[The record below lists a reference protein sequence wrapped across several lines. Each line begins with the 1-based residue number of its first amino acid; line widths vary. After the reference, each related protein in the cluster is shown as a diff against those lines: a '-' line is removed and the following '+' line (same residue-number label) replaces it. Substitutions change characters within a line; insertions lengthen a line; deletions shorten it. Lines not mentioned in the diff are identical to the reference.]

1 MIMDSQAKWYAKQQ
15 ITDVYWPALHM
26 RRLINYKGP
35 GSHVSVVWE
44 RENLLFT
51 MIQFVSVVTFLHS
64 SIFIQIK
71 LLRNKSKWNKNFD
84 IVSTDDCTVP
94 LKIKMALKYGNSSR
108 LRPSSLQISQ
118 NFKGGDFRDQ
128 PRPVLWRNPLV
139 RDSHYIESK
148 QFLFCT
154 SKQWL
159 LIVFLQ
165 ICRLYS
171 QNGLDMTLSN
181 KLGKKQMGNT

>member
-1 MIMDSQAKWYAKQQ
+1 
-15 ITDVYWPALHM
+15 
-26 RRLINYKGP
+26 
-35 GSHVSVVWE
+35 
-44 RENLLFT
+44 

-71 LLRNKSKWNKNFD
+71 LLLNKSKWNKNFD

-128 PRPVLWRNPLV
+128 PRPVLWRNPFV

-159 LIVFLQ
+159 LTVFLLKKKKKKKKKWRWYEV
-165 ICRLYS
+165 IKRLS
-171 QNGLDMTLSN
+171 PDEKFSERTDWHQSM
-181 KLGKKQMGNT
+181 NTNCTYCNVSGRS

>member
-1 MIMDSQAKWYAKQQ
+1 
-15 ITDVYWPALHM
+15 
-26 RRLINYKGP
+26 
-35 GSHVSVVWE
+35 
-44 RENLLFT
+44 

-71 LLRNKSKWNKNFD
+71 LLLNKSKWNKNFD

-128 PRPVLWRNPLV
+128 PRPVLWRNPFV

-159 LIVFLQ
+159 LTVFLLKKKKKKKNGDDT
-165 ICRLYS
+165 RSLNVFLPTKSLVRGRTDTS
-171 QNGLDMTLSN
+171 QWTPIAPIVTFRAVPSLVRRHLS
-181 KLGKKQMGNT
+181 L